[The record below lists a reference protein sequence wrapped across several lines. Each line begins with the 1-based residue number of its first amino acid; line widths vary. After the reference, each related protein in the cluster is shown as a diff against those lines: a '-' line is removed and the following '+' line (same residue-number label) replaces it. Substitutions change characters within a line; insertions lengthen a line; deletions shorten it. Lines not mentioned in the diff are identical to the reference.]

1 MITLKQAPLTNE
13 VCSLPPPVEYIH
25 IYMFTLAAAVA
36 VAVGSSISQF
46 LQEFNLFALLVHIP
60 ANPCD
65 LQPVEGSSSY
75 SE

>member
-13 VCSLPPPVEYIH
+13 VCRLPPPVEY
-25 IYMFTLAAAVA
+25 MFALVAAVA
-36 VAVGSSISQF
+36 AAVGSSISQF
-46 LQEFNLFALLVHIP
+46 LQEFNLFALLLHTP